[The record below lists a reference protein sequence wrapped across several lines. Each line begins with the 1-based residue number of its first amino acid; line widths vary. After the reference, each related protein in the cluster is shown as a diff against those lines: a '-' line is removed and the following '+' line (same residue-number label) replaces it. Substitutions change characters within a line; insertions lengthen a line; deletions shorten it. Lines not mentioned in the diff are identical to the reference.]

1 MPLGLSPKF
10 CLLTRKLNYFLPIAW
25 HCNKLYCRKFSANPL
40 ILRISK
46 SPGVS
51 VGATKAVIMTSGN
64 EKPDGH
70 SSASNLERSDTDT
83 DEQNDLPKDIKSG
96 ADRDTQN
103 ESASQEARDPNLVE
117 WDGPNDPE
125 NPLNWPSFKRTGH
138 VVLASVAA
146 LFA

>member
-1 MPLGLSPKF
+1 
-10 CLLTRKLNYFLPIAW
+10 
-25 HCNKLYCRKFSANPL
+25 
-40 ILRISK
+40 
-46 SPGVS
+46 
-51 VGATKAVIMTSGN
+51 MTSEN

-70 SSASNLERSDTDT
+70 SSTSNLEMSDAE
-83 DEQNDLPKDIKSG
+83 EQNDLPKDIEGG